1 MQTDN
6 TTLADLSVFT
16 PDDSFSIFEKL
27 NFTITAGGKEWLKNF
42 LKRQLSTVAE
52 IEGVQKIV
60 RAIMQLNT
68 PLIGHINNGTLM
80 VVEKFFSS
88 SVAEIPES
96 PNAVSSRL
104 YKLFASQDY
113 SLLKYSVQHFVRF
126 IKGIHGIV
134 ELLTPQHE
142 VEGLK
147 VMIDR
152 MRQLTESELF
162 QFAIDCKNEKEIPP
176 SKLLWAA
183 RRIRFRHKSDVYAL
197 IELFYQIDAYN
208 SVAIAANKLS
218 LHFPVFTES
227 DKPVLKAENLI
238 HLLLPQPVSYHIE
251 LGAEKNFLF
260 LTGANMAGKS
270 TFIKAVGVAVY
281 LAHAGFPVPAKHLTL
296 SLQQGL
302 LTNINTEDNIAKGES
317 YFYNEVQR
325 IKKTIEKISDGTSW
339 FILIDELFKGT
350 NIQDA
355 MKCSLAV
362 IEGIR
367 KIDKAIFI
375 VSTHLYELSESL
387 KTHSNIDFKFFETR
401 VENEKLIFNY
411 QLQNGVSNDRL
422 GYLILKR
429 EGVIDLLQK
438 IH

>member
-16 PDDSFSIFEKL
+16 SDDSFSIFEKL
-27 NFTITAGGKEWLKNF
+27 NFTITAGGKEWLKIF
-42 LKRQLSTVAE
+42 LKRRLSAIEE
-52 IEGVQKIV
+52 IEGVQQTIA
-60 RAIMQLNT
+60 AIMQVES
-68 PLIGHINNGTLM
+68 PLISRINNGTLM

-88 SVAEIPES
+88 SFAELPQR
-96 PNAVSSRL
+96 PNAFSGRL
-104 YKLFASQDY
+104 YKVFAAQDF

-126 IKGIHGIV
+126 IKGISKIIRLLGPQDGV
-134 ELLTPQHE
+134 KELRVLINRIQ
-142 VEGLK
+142 
-147 VMIDR
+147 
-152 MRQLTESELF
+152 QLTESELF
-162 QFAIDCKNEKEIPP
+162 QFALSCKNEKQISVP
-176 SKLLWAA
+176 KILWAA
-183 RRIRFRHKSDVYAL
+183 RQMKYHHKADVFEL
-197 IELFYQIDAYN
+197 IELFYKIDAYN
-208 SVAIAANKLS
+208 SVATAAKKLTLS
-218 LHFPVFTES
+218 FPVFTGGS
-227 DKPVLKAENLI
+227 RPVLKAEKLI
-238 HLLLPQPVSYHIE
+238 HLLLEQPVSYDVE

-281 LAHAGFPVPAKHLTL
+281 LAHAGFPVPAKSLTL
-296 SLQQGL
+296 NLQQGL
-302 LTNINTEDNIAKGES
+302 LTNINTQDNIAKGES

-325 IKKTIEKISDGTSW
+325 IKKTIEKISDGTNW

-350 NIQDA
+350 NVEDA

-367 KIDKAIFI
+367 KIDKALFI

-387 KTHSNIDFKFFETR
+387 RIYPNIEFKFFETR
-401 VENEKLIFNY
+401 VDNEKLIFNY

-438 IH
+438 I